1 MSPAFFIAILV
12 GLAGQIV
19 DGTLGMAYGVTCS
32 SFLLALGTAPAL
44 VSYSVKVSEIFTTGV
59 SGISHIF
66 HQNVNKTL
74 FLELCIPGVVGG
86 VTGAYIL
93 SNFPGEKFK
102 PWISAYLIL
111 MGAYIL
117 YRANHKPISI
127 TPEPAK
133 AIPLAL
139 TGGFLDAVGGG
150 GWGPVVT
157 STLLAKG
164 HQPRFVIGSVN
175 MAEFFVTLSQA
186 LTFFFFLKLENLPLI
201 AGLILGGVIAA
212 PFAAK
217 LCKILPAKTMMRLV
231 GILLIVVSVHTLLRA
246 TGKI

>member
-1 MSPAFFIAILV
+1 MSPVLILAILV

-32 SFLLALGTAPAL
+32 TFLLALGIAPAMI
-44 VSYSVKVSEIFTTGV
+44 SYSVKVSEIFTTGV
-59 SGISHIF
+59 SGVSHIF
-66 HQNVNKTL
+66 HENVNKAL
-74 FLELCIPGVVGG
+74 CLELAIPGVIGG
-86 VTGAYIL
+86 VTGAYLL
-93 SNFPGEKFK
+93 SNFDGAKFK

-111 MGAYIL
+111 MGGYIFW
-117 YRANHKPISI
+117 RSNHKPIAVD
-127 TPEPAK
+127 TKATH

-150 GWGPVVT
+150 GWGPVVA

-164 HQPRFVIGSVN
+164 HPPRYVIGSVN
-175 MAEFFVTLSQA
+175 MAEFFVTLTQA
-186 LTFFFFLKLENLPLI
+186 LTFFFFLKLENLPII
-201 AGLILGGVIAA
+201 AGLILGGMIAA

-231 GILLIVVSVHTLLRA
+231 GVLLILVSTRTLLLA
-246 TGKI
+246 LKII

>member
-86 VTGAYIL
+86 V
-93 SNFPGEKFK
+93 
-102 PWISAYLIL
+102 
-111 MGAYIL
+111 
-117 YRANHKPISI
+117 
-127 TPEPAK
+127 
-133 AIPLAL
+133 
-139 TGGFLDAVGGG
+139 VGGRA
-150 GWGPVVT
+150 GWRECFRHG
-157 STLLAKG
+157 
-164 HQPRFVIGSVN
+164 
-175 MAEFFVTLSQA
+175 
-186 LTFFFFLKLENLPLI
+186 
-201 AGLILGGVIAA
+201 
-212 PFAAK
+212 
-217 LCKILPAKTMMRLV
+217 
-231 GILLIVVSVHTLLRA
+231 
-246 TGKI
+246 

>member
-1 MSPAFFIAILV
+1 MSPVLILAILV

-32 SFLLALGTAPAL
+32 TFLLALGIAPAMI
-44 VSYSVKVSEIFTTGV
+44 SYSVKVSEIFTTGV
-59 SGISHIF
+59 SGVSHIF
-66 HQNVNKTL
+66 HENVNKAL
-74 FLELCIPGVVGG
+74 CLELAIPGVIGG
-86 VTGAYIL
+86 VTGAYLL
-93 SNFPGEKFK
+93 SNFDGAKFK

-111 MGAYIL
+111 MGGYIFW
-117 YRANHKPISI
+117 RSNHKPLAVD
-127 TPEPAK
+127 TKATH

-150 GWGPVVT
+150 GWGPVVA

-164 HQPRFVIGSVN
+164 HPPRYVIGSVN
-175 MAEFFVTLSQA
+175 MAEFFVTLTQA
-186 LTFFFFLKLENLPLI
+186 LTFFFFLKLENLPII
-201 AGLILGGVIAA
+201 AGLILGGMIAA

-231 GILLIVVSVHTLLRA
+231 GVLLILVSTRTLLLA
-246 TGKI
+246 LKII

>member
-1 MSPAFFIAILV
+1 MSPVLILAILV

-32 SFLLALGTAPAL
+32 TFLLALGIAPAMI
-44 VSYSVKVSEIFTTGV
+44 SYSVKVSEIFTTGA

-66 HQNVNKTL
+66 HENVNRTL
-74 FLELCIPGVVGG
+74 CLELAIPGVVGG
-86 VTGAYIL
+86 VTGAYLL
-93 SNFPGEKFK
+93 SNFDGAKFK

-111 MGAYIL
+111 MGGYIFW
-117 YRANHKPISI
+117 RSNHKPIAVD
-127 TPEPAK
+127 TKATH

-150 GWGPVVT
+150 GWGPLVA

-164 HQPRFVIGSVN
+164 HPPRYVIGSVN
-175 MAEFFVTLSQA
+175 MAEFFVTLTQA
-186 LTFFFFLKLENLPLI
+186 LTFFFFLKLENLLII
-201 AGLILGGVIAA
+201 AGLILGGMIAA

-231 GILLIVVSVHTLLRA
+231 GVLLILVSTRTLLLA
-246 TGKI
+246 LKII

>member
-1 MSPAFFIAILV
+1 MSPVLILAILV

-32 SFLLALGTAPAL
+32 TFLLALGIAPAMI
-44 VSYSVKVSEIFTTGV
+44 SYSVKVSEIFTTGA

-66 HQNVNKTL
+66 HENVNRTL
-74 FLELCIPGVVGG
+74 CLELAIPGVVGG
-86 VTGAYIL
+86 VTGAYLL
-93 SNFPGEKFK
+93 SNFDGAKFK

-111 MGAYIL
+111 MGGYIFW
-117 YRANHKPISI
+117 RSNHKPIAVD
-127 TPEPAK
+127 TKATH

-150 GWGPVVT
+150 GWGPLVA

-164 HQPRFVIGSVN
+164 HPPRYVIGSVN
-175 MAEFFVTLSQA
+175 MAEFFVTLTQA
-186 LTFFFFLKLENLPLI
+186 LTFFFFLKLENLPII
-201 AGLILGGVIAA
+201 AGLILGGMIAA

-231 GILLIVVSVHTLLRA
+231 GVLLILVSTRTLLLA
-246 TGKI
+246 LKII

>member
-1 MSPAFFIAILV
+1 MSPVLILAILV

-32 SFLLALGTAPAL
+32 TFLLALGIAPAMI
-44 VSYSVKVSEIFTTGV
+44 SYSVKVSEIFTTGA

-66 HQNVNKTL
+66 HENVNRTL
-74 FLELCIPGVVGG
+74 CLELAIPGVVGG
-86 VTGAYIL
+86 VTGAYLL
-93 SNFPGEKFK
+93 SNFDGAKFK

-111 MGAYIL
+111 MGGYIFW
-117 YRANHKPISI
+117 RSNHKPIAAD
-127 TPEPAK
+127 TKATH

-150 GWGPVVT
+150 GWGPVVA

-164 HQPRFVIGSVN
+164 HPPRYVIGSVN
-175 MAEFFVTLSQA
+175 MAEFFVTLTQA
-186 LTFFFFLKLENLPLI
+186 LTFFFFLKLENLPII
-201 AGLILGGVIAA
+201 AGLILGGMIAA

-231 GILLIVVSVHTLLRA
+231 GVLLILVSTRTLLLA
-246 TGKI
+246 LKII

>member
-1 MSPAFFIAILV
+1 MSPVLILAILV

-32 SFLLALGTAPAL
+32 TFLLALGIAPAMI
-44 VSYSVKVSEIFTTGV
+44 SYSVKVSEIFTTGA

-66 HQNVNKTL
+66 HENVNRTL
-74 FLELCIPGVVGG
+74 CLELAIPGVVGG
-86 VTGAYIL
+86 VTGAYLL
-93 SNFPGEKFK
+93 SNFDGAKFK

-111 MGAYIL
+111 MGGYIFW
-117 YRANHKPISI
+117 RSNHKPIAVD
-127 TPEPAK
+127 TKATH

-150 GWGPVVT
+150 GWGPVVA

-164 HQPRFVIGSVN
+164 HPPRYVIGSVN
-175 MAEFFVTLSQA
+175 MAEFFVTLTQA
-186 LTFFFFLKLENLPLI
+186 LTFFFFLKLENLPII
-201 AGLILGGVIAA
+201 AGLILGGMIAA

-231 GILLIVVSVHTLLRA
+231 GVLLILVSTHTLLLA
-246 TGKI
+246 LKII

>member
-1 MSPAFFIAILV
+1 MSPVFILAILV

-32 SFLLALGTAPAL
+32 TFLLALGIAPAMI
-44 VSYSVKVSEIFTTGV
+44 SYSVKVSEIFTTGV
-59 SGISHIF
+59 SGVSHIF
-66 HQNVNKTL
+66 HENVNRAL
-74 FLELCIPGVVGG
+74 CLELAIPGVIGG
-86 VTGAYIL
+86 VTGAYLL
-93 SNFPGEKFK
+93 SNFDGAKIK
-102 PWISAYLIL
+102 PWISGYLIL
-111 MGAYIL
+111 MGAYIFW
-117 YRANHKPISI
+117 RSNHKPIAVD
-127 TPEPAK
+127 TKATH

-139 TGGFLDAVGGG
+139 AGGFLDAVGGG

-164 HQPRFVIGSVN
+164 HPPRYVIGSVN
-175 MAEFFVTLSQA
+175 MAEFFVTLTQA
-186 LTFFFFLKLENLPLI
+186 LTFFFFLKLENLPII

-231 GILLIVVSVHTLLRA
+231 GVLLILVSARTLLLA
-246 TGKI
+246 LKLI

>member
-1 MSPAFFIAILV
+1 MSPVLLLAILV

-32 SFLLALGTAPAL
+32 TFLLALGIAPAMI
-44 VSYSVKVSEIFTTGV
+44 SYSVKVSEIFTTGV
-59 SGISHIF
+59 SGVSHIF
-66 HQNVNKTL
+66 HQNVNRIL
-74 FLELCIPGVVGG
+74 CLELAIPGVVGG
-86 VTGAYIL
+86 VTGAYLL
-93 SNFPGEKFK
+93 SNFDGAKFK
-102 PWISAYLIL
+102 PWISAYLIV
-111 MGAYIL
+111 MGGYIFW
-117 YRANHKPISI
+117 RSNHKPIAVDMKA
-127 TPEPAK
+127 TH

-150 GWGPVVT
+150 GWGPIVA

-164 HQPRFVIGSVN
+164 HPPRYVIGSVN

-186 LTFFFFLKLENLPLI
+186 LTFFFFLKLENLPII

-231 GILLIVVSVHTLLRA
+231 GVLLILVSARTLLLA
-246 TGKI
+246 LKLI

>member
-1 MSPAFFIAILV
+1 MSPILFFAILV

-32 SFLLALGTAPAL
+32 TFLLALGVAPAL

-59 SGISHIF
+59 SGVSHIF
-66 HQNVNKTL
+66 HENVNKAL
-74 FLELCIPGVVGG
+74 CLELAIPGVIGG
-86 VTGAYIL
+86 VTGAYLL
-93 SNFPGEKFK
+93 SNFDGSKFK
-102 PWISAYLIL
+102 PWISAYLMV
-111 MGAYIL
+111 MGGYIFW
-117 YRANHKPISI
+117 RSNHKPVSVKPDA
-127 TPEPAK
+127 TH

-164 HQPRFVIGSVN
+164 HPPRYVIGSVN

-186 LTFFFFLKLENLPLI
+186 LTFFFFLKLENLPII

-231 GILLIVVSVHTLLRA
+231 GALLILVSARTLLLA
-246 TGKI
+246 LKVI